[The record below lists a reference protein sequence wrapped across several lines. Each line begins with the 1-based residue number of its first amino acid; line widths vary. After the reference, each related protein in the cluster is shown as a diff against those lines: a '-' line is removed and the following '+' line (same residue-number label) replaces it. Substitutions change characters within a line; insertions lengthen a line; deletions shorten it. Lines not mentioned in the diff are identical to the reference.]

1 MQSFKPMIFTFI
13 PIILILGWINAHL
26 AYEPILPGEEFTTT
40 IEFYKDL
47 TGSATII
54 IPDEIELLNNKE
66 QKIKP
71 ETDDGWLW
79 DTEKAVA
86 RWKLK
91 SDKKGEYLIQFEYD
105 DQTYKKDVLIT
116 DKRNYAEIRTN
127 INDKKIKTLNIDNDK
142 MKPLSFNGIRLG
154 WIWTYIIFSIL
165 TNLTLKKILKIH

>member
-1 MQSFKPMIFTFI
+1 M
-13 PIILILGWINAHL
+13 
-26 AYEPILPGEEFTTT
+26 
-40 IEFYKDL
+40 
-47 TGSATII
+47 
-54 IPDEIELLNNKE
+54 
-66 QKIKP
+66 
-71 ETDDGWLW
+71 
-79 DTEKAVA
+79 A